1 VVAKTNQDDV
11 EELVLRVL
19 TDGPNKYAKVRSK
32 AYQLLLNFYKDREKA
47 SEELEV
53 LEAVAQ
59 MGFAITTMVE
69 EREGG
74 E

>member
-1 VVAKTNQDDV
+1 MNQDDV

-19 TDGPNKYAKVRSK
+19 TDGLNKYAKARLK

-59 MGFAITTMVE
+59 MGFAITTVVE
-69 EREGG
+69 VREGG